1 MIRPRGG
8 NFVYTDAEL
17 TRMKEEITSAKAEG
31 ADGVVFG
38 MLRSD
43 GHVETRQ
50 LRELVALARPL
61 AVTFHRAFDETADPL
76 HALDEII
83 AAGADILLTS
93 GQRPTALE
101 GAALIAELERASRG
115 RVVIMPGAGIHR
127 GNAAEL
133 RRRTGVRTLH
143 AGTAVHDR
151 TTGRVS
157 PALVREFLDQ
167 ARK

>member
-1 MIRPRGG
+1 
-8 NFVYTDAEL
+8 
-17 TRMKEEITSAKAEG
+17 MKTEITAAKAAG

-38 MLRSD
+38 MLRPD

-50 LRELVALARPL
+50 LRELVAHARPL
-61 AVTFHRAFDETADPL
+61 AVTFHRAFDEAADPL

-83 AAGADILLTS
+83 AGGAEVLLTS

-115 RVVIMPGAGIHR
+115 RIVIMPGAGIHR

-133 RRRTGVRTLH
+133 LRRTGVRTLH
-143 AGTAVHDR
+143 AGTGVHDR
-151 TTGRVS
+151 ATGRVD

-167 ARK
+167 TRK